1 MIYMA
6 SFVLLFL
13 LSYGIHTWLL
23 TANNRFN
30 LFNIYVYFA
39 LCSLLLCIV
48 FNILSQIKNT
58 SQQLGFLYLFTLVIK
73 VGCFALLF
81 KNSVLALPNLTK
93 IERLNMLIPLFV
105 FLFLEIFFISRLLMD
120 KKTTSII

>member
-1 MIYMA
+1 MV

-13 LSYGIHTWLL
+13 LSYGLHTTLL
-23 TANNRFN
+23 TSNNRFN
-30 LFNIYVYFA
+30 LFDVYLYFA
-39 LCSLLLCIV
+39 ACSFLLCIV
-48 FNILSQIKNT
+48 FNILSKIKNT

-73 VGCFALLF
+73 VGIFALLF
-81 KNSVLALPNLTK
+81 KNSILALSNLTK